1 MVVILG
7 VYPRNSC
14 LAKKIKLLK
23 RLKKNELYLIGEII
37 LHKHVLEKQ
46 IYFIFRRGNY
56 KLRKEMNDLLYMAVK
71 FYFRQYSI
79 VCKEL

>member
-1 MVVILG
+1 M
-7 VYPRNSC
+7 YPRNSC